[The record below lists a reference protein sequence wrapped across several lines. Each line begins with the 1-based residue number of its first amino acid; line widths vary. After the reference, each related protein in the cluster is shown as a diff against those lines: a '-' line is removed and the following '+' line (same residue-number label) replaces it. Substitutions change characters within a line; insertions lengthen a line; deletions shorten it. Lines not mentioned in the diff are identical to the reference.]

1 MCITIRVITG
11 DYSSKSD
18 SKEEDRR
25 SGTVVAL
32 RVDETIR
39 KAIDWQQGMTRR
51 NKPQLPWFCNSCDKH
66 HYHRS
71 SFSFV
76 WKSRCFCA
84 CFCIACYLCSFASQQ
99 TIKVAY
105 VTSLGGLCP
114 KAALFEI
121 FGWTVNMYVCVYNS
135 YFEKGCRLL
144 PGAKMLLVPMN
155 ISLTGRLYPGGVYI
169 LTEQTATCFMLR
181 GHATHIDFL
190 WLLFLVDMIDDL
202 PSDASSI
209 FFYLF

>member
-1 MCITIRVITG
+1 MSLTCSLLPKWGRKLFEISLKKWRLHKLHAFMEKSLGTKMCITIRVITG
-11 DYSSKSD
+11 DYCSKSD

-25 SGTVVAL
+25 STIRSFAL

-76 WKSRCFCA
+76 WKSRCFSP

-105 VTSLGGLCP
+105 VTSLGGLRP

-121 FGWTVNMYVCVYNS
+121 FGWTVNMYVCVYT
-135 YFEKGCRLL
+135 
-144 PGAKMLLVPMN
+144 A
-155 ISLTGRLYPGGVYI
+155 I
-169 LTEQTATCFMLR
+169 LR
-181 GHATHIDFL
+181 KVVG
-190 WLLFLVDMIDDL
+190 
-202 PSDASSI
+202 
-209 FFYLF
+209 